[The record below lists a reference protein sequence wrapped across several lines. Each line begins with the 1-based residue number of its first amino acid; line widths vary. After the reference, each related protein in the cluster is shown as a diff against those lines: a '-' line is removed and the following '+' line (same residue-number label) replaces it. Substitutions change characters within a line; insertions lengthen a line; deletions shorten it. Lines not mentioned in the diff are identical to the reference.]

1 MSIRER
7 AREPARDVPNVDE
20 RAPLWRVPAFAA
32 IWTGQ
37 TASLFGDQVT
47 GLALPWLI
55 LLEMRSPLDA
65 GLIAAARYAP
75 VVALGLV
82 AGTLA
87 DRLDRRRLV
96 IASDLARALA
106 LGVVAVIGALR
117 HVPALWV
124 LALVVL
130 VLGAGQLFFQIA
142 YQAWL
147 PEVTGEPRLG
157 EANAAVEA
165 ADAASV
171 LVGYPLAGALITAVG
186 PTLALGADALSFL
199 VSAVSLGRVRT
210 VPSPRR
216 AAPAPKLAARG
227 ALVEA
232 LAGMRAIVT
241 RPEQRLL
248 KGAGAALH
256 LAAGAIGV
264 LLATLTQLQLHLG
277 LAGGPRLRRRW
288 CWWIRSAALS
298 RRGFIVGDG
307 AAVWR
312 PRRASWR
319 SGAWDWHWRACW
331 VPWRASRWPCSP
343 TSCWMGR
350 SPLASCWSQRPT
362 RSPRRRTCGDGSTRR
377 ARPSRRSSAA
387 PGGRRGG
394 AGRARQSTHGLRG
407 AGGLLPAHGAG
418 NGVGGVAT
426 VGSVKVSAT
435 GRSDRVPLGGIG
447 RASVESRAPVRQT
460 GWGTCRLSQPGRR
473 IRSAAN

>member
-7 AREPARDVPNVDE
+7 AREPTRDVPNVDE

-55 LLEMRSPLDA
+55 LLETRSPLDA

-171 LVGYPLAGALITAVG
+171 LVCYPLAGALITAVG

-264 LLATLTQLQLHLG
+264 LLATLTQLQLHLSAWQAG
-277 LAGGPRLRRRW
+277 LV
-288 CWWIRSAALS
+288 
-298 RRGFIVGDG
+298 FG
-307 AAVWR
+307 AA
-312 PRRASWR
+312 
-319 SGAWDWHWRACW
+319 
-331 VPWRASRWPCSP
+331 
-343 TSCWMGR
+343 
-350 SPLASCWSQRPT
+350 
-362 RSPRRRTCGDGSTRR
+362 
-377 ARPSRRSSAA
+377 
-387 PGGRRGG
+387 
-394 AGRARQSTHGLRG
+394 G
-407 AGGLLPAHGAG
+407 AGGLISSPFAPRIYRWGWRRGLAAAAGIVALGSLGLALACVLGPVAGFAVALLANLVLDGALALGFVLVTTANTLTTAPHLRGRVNAAGSTLAALVRGAG
-418 NGVGGVAT
+418 AAGAGALAARGNPLMAFVAL
-426 VGSVKVSAT
+426 A
-435 GRSDRVPLGGIG
+435 
-447 RASVESRAPVRQT
+447 AY
-460 GWGTCRLSQPGRR
+460 CRLTALGTVWVAWRQSG
-473 IRSAAN
+473 A

>member
-7 AREPARDVPNVDE
+7 AREPTRDVPNVDE

-55 LLEMRSPLDA
+55 LLETRSPLDA

-171 LVGYPLAGALITAVG
+171 LVCYPLAGALITAVG

-264 LLATLTQLQLHLG
+264 LLATLTQLQLHLSAWQAG
-277 LAGGPRLRRRW
+277 LV
-288 CWWIRSAALS
+288 
-298 RRGFIVGDG
+298 FG
-307 AAVWR
+307 AA
-312 PRRASWR
+312 
-319 SGAWDWHWRACW
+319 
-331 VPWRASRWPCSP
+331 
-343 TSCWMGR
+343 
-350 SPLASCWSQRPT
+350 
-362 RSPRRRTCGDGSTRR
+362 
-377 ARPSRRSSAA
+377 
-387 PGGRRGG
+387 
-394 AGRARQSTHGLRG
+394 G
-407 AGGLLPAHGAG
+407 AGGLISSPFAPRIYRWGWRRGLAAAAGIVALGSLGLALACVLGPVAGFAVALLANLVLDGALALGFVLVTTANTLTTAPHLRGRVNAAGSTLAALVRGAG
-418 NGVGGVAT
+418 AAGAGALAARGNPLMAFVALAAYCLLTALGT
-426 VGSVKVSAT
+426 VWVAW
-435 GRSDRVPLGGIG
+435 
-447 RASVESRAPVRQT
+447 RQS
-460 GWGTCRLSQPGRR
+460 G
-473 IRSAAN
+473 A

>member
-7 AREPARDVPNVDE
+7 AREPTRDVPNVDE

-55 LLEMRSPLDA
+55 LLETRSPLDA

-264 LLATLTQLQLHLG
+264 LLATLTQLQLHLSAWQAG
-277 LAGGPRLRRRW
+277 LV
-288 CWWIRSAALS
+288 
-298 RRGFIVGDG
+298 FG
-307 AAVWR
+307 AA
-312 PRRASWR
+312 
-319 SGAWDWHWRACW
+319 
-331 VPWRASRWPCSP
+331 
-343 TSCWMGR
+343 
-350 SPLASCWSQRPT
+350 
-362 RSPRRRTCGDGSTRR
+362 
-377 ARPSRRSSAA
+377 
-387 PGGRRGG
+387 
-394 AGRARQSTHGLRG
+394 G
-407 AGGLLPAHGAG
+407 AGGLISSPFAPRIYRWGWRRGLAAAAGIVALGSLGLALACVLGPVAGFAVDLLANLVLDGALALGFVLVTTANTLTTAPHLRGRVNAAGSTLAALVRGAG
-418 NGVGGVAT
+418 AAGAGALAARGNPLMAFVALAAYCLLTALGT
-426 VGSVKVSAT
+426 VWVAW
-435 GRSDRVPLGGIG
+435 
-447 RASVESRAPVRQT
+447 RQS
-460 GWGTCRLSQPGRR
+460 G
-473 IRSAAN
+473 A